1 MNRLST
7 LAALSLVALATGCAA
22 APEEGADEGAVV
34 DSDESELTSDGNR
47 SDYTLLTEK
56 NCLIKYTEG
65 DEAPISN
72 SYCGGRGG
80 YSLYIFDGDDRQAV
94 STIYGKKTVELRNV
108 EAVNYAFTYLGEKA
122 EWRSSQKDPNNPFA
136 LIFRQF
142 VSGDVL
148 GKSTSMLVVSKL
160 SKTGTPCIYKII
172 DASKHKD
179 ANQLAR
185 NASNAAL
192 KGTCPKNLP
201 KPE

>member
-1 MNRLST
+1 MNRPYT
-7 LAALSLVALATGCAA
+7 LAALALLTLTAGCAA
-22 APEEGADEGAVV
+22 NTDDQNDPVV
-34 DSDESELTSDGNR
+34 DSDESELPSDGNR

-56 NCLIKYTEG
+56 NCFVKFTDG
-65 DEAPISN
+65 DEAPIAE

-94 STIYGKKTVELRNV
+94 STIYGKKTTELRNV

-122 EWRSSQKDPNNPFA
+122 EWRASQKDPNNPFA

-142 VSGDVL
+142 VSGEPVI
-148 GKSTSMLVVSKL
+148 KSKSMLVVAKL
-160 SKTGTPCIYKII
+160 NKGSACIFKII
-172 DASKHKD
+172 DAAKHAD

-192 KGTCPKNLP
+192 KGTCPKTLP